1 MSFKRDP
8 SYTSVEVVN
17 GTDEVGKVVTSCLQ
31 MTQNSLVVMIQILC
45 SLSIKELG
53 IIWRILRWPA
63 RELQSTLRRPLEIG
77 FKAPV
82 PIQAEVIIVAIC

>member
-1 MSFKRDP
+1 MPPNDSKLIGGDDSNP
-8 SYTSVEVVN
+8 LLS
-17 GTDEVGKVVTSCLQ
+17 
-31 MTQNSLVVMIQILC
+31 

-63 RELQSTLRRPLEIG
+63 RELQSTLRRSLEIG

-82 PIQAEVIIVAIC
+82 LIQTEVIIVAIC

>member
-1 MSFKRDP
+1 MSFKTDP
-8 SYTSVEVVN
+8 SHTSAEVVN
-17 GTDEVGKVVTSCLQ
+17 GIDEVGKAVTSCCSKLIGGDDS
-31 MTQNSLVVMIQILC
+31 NPLLS

-63 RELQSTLRRPLEIG
+63 RELQSTLRRPLEIS

-82 PIQAEVIIVAIC
+82 LIQTEVIIVAIC